1 MSIKYRLSIALG
13 LALVCALMI
22 SSRINLDSSETLQI
36 IKYAKDSPDVG
47 SLAFDRNLQGSIDRQ
62 YVKISALVFLLLG
75 IPAAA
80 ILTLPALIKSRPW
93 APSRPR

>member
-22 SSRINLDSSETLQI
+22 SSQINLPSSETLRI
-36 IKYAKDSPDVG
+36 IKYAKDYPEVG
-47 SLAFDRNLQGSIDRQ
+47 ALGFDRDLQGSIDRQ
-62 YVKISALVFLLLG
+62 YLRISALVFLALG
-75 IPAAA
+75 IPMAG
-80 ILTLPALIKSRPW
+80 IVTLPALIKSRPW